1 MITKTPGVV
10 RKLAEMSSRVGAKAL
25 LLSTFALAAAATS
38 VPAAAEHI
46 VTSLPYVEHF
56 DTNAYANDSIWLTG
70 GARQTWESS
79 GGWRGGA
86 AKFFPPTVAQ
96 NYSGLGQFI
105 LRLPSTPEQL
115 NVRFLI
121 YHGST
126 WREYAQGEKL
136 IIMNREG
143 NRGRPMIILRESSSG
158 GQTWETMGACDGT
171 VCRYEGGD
179 YWPDGTDR
187 LKIGNRP
194 VAREEEWISVEFEAN
209 TRTGMIRLYV
219 DTQDGELSGL
229 YIERPMD
236 DSGPGGT
243 WAYIDVIGGFFNN
256 ASTADPNNYIKF
268 DELQIDSKRIGPPAG
283 FTSTS
288 SARPNPPSNVSVQ

>member
-1 MITKTPGVV
+1 M
-10 RKLAEMSSRVGAKAL
+10 
-25 LLSTFALAAAATS
+25 STFAFAAVAVS
-38 VPAAAEHI
+38 GPAAAERI
-46 VTSLPYVEHF
+46 VRSLPHSENF
-56 DTNAYANDSIWLTG
+56 DTNAYASDAIWLTG
-70 GARQTWESS
+70 GARQTWMPSA
-79 GGWRGGA
+79 GWRGGA

-105 LRLPSTPEQL
+105 LSLSTVPEQL
-115 NVRFLI
+115 NVRWLM
-121 YHGST
+121 YHGTT

-136 IIMNREG
+136 IILNRNG

-187 LKIGNRP
+187 LKIGNPP
-194 VAREEEWISVEFEAN
+194 VAREAEWISVEFEAN

-219 DTQDGELSGL
+219 DTQDGALSGL

-236 DSGPGGT
+236 DTGTGGT

-256 ASTADPNNYIKF
+256 ASTADENNYVMF
-268 DELQIDSKRIGPPAG
+268 DELVIDSKKIGPPAG
-283 FTSTS
+283 FGSST
-288 SARPNPPSNVSVQ
+288 RPQPPTNVSVQ